1 MFLLTVAAIFIIG
14 IVGELVFEKTGVPD
28 VVWLIV
34 VGIILGPVTGT
45 VTREQL
51 MGVAPYF
58 GALTLVIVLFDG
70 GSELRLDEL
79 RAAAGRGSALA
90 IAGFIASVLFL
101 APASM
106 AASAAGILPD
116 EWTWLHGVMLGAILG
131 GSSSVVIMP
140 ALAKAGLAPKLTNVL
155 NLDSALTDVLCVVVT
170 AACIDIAVTGSTDA
184 GVAALALGKSFGIG
198 LGMGCVAGLISLLFL
213 RRLKRSSYAYP
224 LMLGG
229 LLVLYVLVDAS
240 GGSAALGILA
250 VAVIAGNAPALS
262 KVVGLAK
269 TASLGR
275 GVQSVHDEITF
286 IVKSFFFTFIGAM
299 LGPPWGLVLLGILIG
314 LLLLAARLP
323 ASWAATMGAGFS
335 TPARGIIAV
344 AMPRGMAAGVL
355 AMMPFQSGVPGT
367 EQLSVV
373 VFATVFTSILIF
385 ATGFPILKKRLARLD
400 PASLVA
406 PAPAKAPKLS
416 ADGSIIADAS
426 LTADVAAFAGADG
439 DGAGAAATTR
449 EPLSALAGQ
458 PADATTAD
466 QAIPL
471 TRKAD

>member
-34 VGIILGPVTGT
+34 VGIFLGPITGT

-90 IAGFIASVLFL
+90 IAGFIASILFL

-106 AASAAGILPD
+106 LASAAGILPD

-170 AACIDIAVTGSTDA
+170 AACIDIAVTGSTDP
-184 GVAALALGKSFGIG
+184 GIAAVALGKSFGIG

-275 GVQSVHDEITF
+275 GVQNVHDEITF

-299 LGPPWGLVLLGILIG
+299 LGPPWGLVLLGIAIG
-314 LLLLAARLP
+314 LLLLAARIP
-323 ASWAATMGAGFS
+323 ASWAATAGAGFS
-335 TPARGIIAV
+335 KPARGIIAV

-355 AMMPFQSGVPGT
+355 AMMPFQNGVPGT

-400 PASLVA
+400 PGSLVA
-406 PAPAKAPKLS
+406 PAPPKEPKLS
-416 ADGSIIADAS
+416 ADGSLIADAS
-426 LTADVAAFAGADG
+426 LTADVAALSVADE
-439 DGAGAAATTR
+439 TTQD
-449 EPLSALAGQ
+449 PIAALAGQ
-458 PADATTAD
+458 SADATTAD

>member
-1 MFLLTVAAIFIIG
+1 MGPVSIFLLTIAAIFLIG
-14 IVGELVFEKTGVPD
+14 IAGEMVFEKTGVPD

-34 VGIILGPVTGT
+34 VGIVLGPITGT

-51 MGVAPYF
+51 MTVAPYF

-90 IAGFIASVLFL
+90 IAGFVASILVL

-106 AASAAGILPD
+106 GAAAIGLLPD
-116 EWTWLHGVMLGAILG
+116 SWTWLHGVMLGAILG

-140 ALAKAGLAPKLTNVL
+140 ALAKAGLKARLTNML

-170 AACIDIAVTGSTDA
+170 AACIDIAVTGSADA
-184 GVAALALGKSFGIG
+184 GQAALALGKSFGIG
-198 LGMGCVAGLISLLFL
+198 LGMGAVTGLLSLFVL

-229 LLVLYVLVDAS
+229 LLSLYVLVDEL

-250 VAVIAGNAPALS
+250 VAVMVGNAPALS

-286 IVKSFFFTFIGAM
+286 IIKSFFFTFIGAM
-299 LGPPWGLVLLGILIG
+299 LGPPWGLVVLGIVLG
-314 LLLLAARLP
+314 LFLLVARVP
-323 ASWAATMGAGFS
+323 ATLLATMGGGFS
-335 TPARGIIAV
+335 SPARGIAAV

-355 AMMPFQSGVPGT
+355 AMMPFQAGVVGT

-385 ATGFPILKKRLARLD
+385 ATGFPVMKRRLARLD
-400 PASLVA
+400 PDELVA
-406 PAPAKAPKLS
+406 PSERKAAPP
-416 ADGSIIADAS
+416 DAS
-426 LTADVAAFAGADG
+426 MTELPIGLAADETVLDP
-439 DGAGAAATTR
+439 
-449 EPLSALAGQ
+449 EPLPAMVTASAE
-458 PADATTAD
+458 ATTAD

>member
-1 MFLLTVAAIFIIG
+1 MDPVSIFLLIIAAIFIIG
-14 IVGELVFEKTGVPD
+14 IAGELVFEKTGVPD
-28 VVWLIV
+28 VAWLIV
-34 VGIILGPVTGT
+34 VGIVLGPITGT

-51 MGVAPYF
+51 MSVAPYF

-90 IAGFIASVLFL
+90 VAGFVASILVL

-106 AASAAGILPD
+106 LASAMGILP
-116 EWTWLHGVMLGAILG
+116 ESWTWLHGVMLGAILG

-140 ALAKAGLAPKLTNVL
+140 ALAKAGLAPKLTNLL

-170 AACIDIAVTGSTDA
+170 AACIDIAVSGSADA

-198 LGMGCVAGLISLLFL
+198 LGMGCVAGLLSLFVL
-213 RRLKRSSYAYP
+213 RRLKRSAYAYP

-229 LLVLYVLVDAS
+229 LLVLYVMVDEA

-250 VAVIAGNAPALS
+250 VAVMAGNAPALS

-286 IVKSFFFTFIGAM
+286 IIKSFFFTFIGAM
-299 LGPPWGLVLLGILIG
+299 LGPPWGLVTLGIVIG
-314 LLLLAARLP
+314 LLLLAARVP
-323 ASWAATMGAGFS
+323 ASWVATMGAGFS
-335 TPARGIIAV
+335 TPARGVVAV

-355 AMMPFQSGVPGT
+355 AMLPAQSGVVGT

-385 ATGFPILKKRLARLD
+385 ASGFPVLKRRLARLD

-406 PAPAKAPKLS
+406 PAQPKRS
-416 ADGSIIADAS
+416 ADAS
-426 LTADVAAFAGADG
+426 MTADASTTDFPLGAPAEETAID
-439 DGAGAAATTR
+439 
-449 EPLSALAGQ
+449 PQ
-458 PADATTAD
+458 PAPAPAVLPTSSAESTTAD

-471 TRKAD
+471 IRKQD